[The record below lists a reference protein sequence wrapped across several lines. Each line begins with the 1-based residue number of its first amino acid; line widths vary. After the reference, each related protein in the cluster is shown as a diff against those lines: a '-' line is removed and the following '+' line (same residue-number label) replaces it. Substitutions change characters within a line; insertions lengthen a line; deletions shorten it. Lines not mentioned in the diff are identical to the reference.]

1 MGLFR
6 RHLTAVAG
14 VILAVAVGIALGA
27 GPLSLTGAG
36 AIRDATRATAPSG
49 TDQSSSLA
57 EGHAAVA
64 DELAGAGASALY
76 AGRLANRR
84 VVVIGFPG
92 ADPTLIEAL
101 VNQVSVAGG
110 EAVGP
115 VRIAGTLLA
124 DGQKNLVDTLGAQ
137 IAEQYA
143 AKALTPGAEGYLRL
157 GELVGLAVA
166 SDKPEGRPLGNRQR
180 AIADSLTGGEMLRD
194 TSGLASRAPLV
205 LAVLP
210 ATPEEGADSSQ
221 DEVATIVGQVLLG
234 ISRHSVGTVAV
245 GDLRSGSDGVLAAL
259 RAEPSLTPITTV
271 DGVETLSGR
280 VIATL
285 SLIAALTTQ
294 GGSFGASGGDPLP
307 LG

>member
-14 VILAVAVGIALGA
+14 VMLTLAVGIALGA

-36 AIRDATRATAPSG
+36 AIRDSAPAAEPSG
-49 TDQSSSLA
+49 ADADISLA
-57 EGHAAVA
+57 QGHAAVA

-76 AGRLANRR
+76 AGRLASRR

-92 ADPTLIEAL
+92 ADPTQVEAL
-101 VNQVSVAGG
+101 VNQVTVAGG
-110 EAVGP
+110 EAIGP
-115 VRIAGTLLA
+115 VRITGTLLA
-124 DGQKNLVDTLGAQ
+124 DGQKNLVDTLGSQ

-157 GELVGLAVA
+157 GELLGLAVA
-166 SDKPEGRPLGNRQR
+166 SDKPEGRPLGDRQR
-180 AIADSLTGGEMLRD
+180 AIADSLTGGGMLRD
-194 TSGLASRAPLV
+194 TSELASRAPLV

-210 ATPEEGADSSQ
+210 ATPEQGADPAR
-221 DEVATIVGQVLLG
+221 DEVSIIAGQLLLG
-234 ISRHSVGTVAV
+234 LSRHSVGTVAV
-245 GDLRSGSDGVLAAL
+245 GDLRSGSEGVISAL

-271 DGVETLSGR
+271 DGVETVSGR